1 MQRLHHPRLDH
12 ILRHPQPDDPFD
24 EPGADLALEAML
36 NGPMPP
42 EAWKDP
48 DELAAE
54 LFLGSVDF
62 ALAAS
67 IPEPPEMP
75 ALALAA

>member
-1 MQRLHHPRLDH
+1 MQRLHHPRPDH
-12 ILRHPQPDDPFD
+12 ILWHPRPDDPFD
-24 EPGADLALEAML
+24 EPGADLALEAMI
-36 NGPMPP
+36 NGPVPP

-54 LFLGSVDF
+54 LFLGSVEF
-62 ALAAS
+62 AAAS
-67 IPEPPEMP
+67 VPEPPEMP

>member
-1 MQRLHHPRLDH
+1 MQHLQHPILDR
-12 ILRHPQPDDPFD
+12 ILRYPEPDDPVD

-36 NGPMPP
+36 NGPVPP

-54 LFLGSVDF
+54 LFLGSVEF
-62 ALAAS
+62 AAAS
-67 IPEPPEMP
+67 VPEPPEMP